1 MANLQRDAHLLQK
14 LVVFEQACR
23 SLSFTRAAEV
33 LGVSRVAVSRT
44 IAELEASLD
53 RQLFVRQ
60 HRSVALTEAGEM
72 LKRDVVPALQQVAD
86 ALARQ
91 RSSARVERVSIT
103 VTSAFATYWLMPRLS
118 DFGARHP
125 DVEVNLVVSDR
136 YLDLDAERID
146 VAIRYGPPPGPAPV
160 WRQIMHEQI
169 FPVYAPGYKARSAM
183 ETPSDIAQ
191 ERLLHLSGVYRPEA
205 RWRHWFAVHGVTP
218 PEDRKGI
225 GMNTYINMLQAAIS
239 GQGVALAGYPLVDR
253 YLAEGTLLR
262 PQGIAP
268 LPRLHYYLYSNA
280 RSAGVEAL
288 CGWLL
293 DRLNE
298 TGASE
303 DRTRWTPTDGITSAS
318 RAASSA

>member
-1 MANLQRDAHLLQK
+1 MADLQKNSHLLRN
-14 LVVFEQACR
+14 LVVFNQACR

-44 IAELEASLD
+44 IAELEAALD

-60 HRSVALTEAGEM
+60 HRSVALTEAGEV
-72 LKRDVVPALQQVAD
+72 LKRDIVPALEQIAD

-103 VTSAFATYWLMPRLS
+103 VTSAFATYWLMPRLP

-146 VAIRYGPPPGPAPV
+146 VAIRYGPLPGPPSA
-160 WRQIMHEQI
+160 WRRILHEQI
-169 FPVYAPGYKARSAM
+169 FPVYAPGYKARTAM
-183 ETPSDIAQ
+183 QTPSDIAQ

-205 RWRHWFAVHGVTP
+205 RWRHWFAVHGVTA

-225 GMNTYINMLQAAIS
+225 GMNTYITMLQAAIS
-239 GQGVALAGYPLVDR
+239 GQGVALAGHPLVDS

-262 PQGIAP
+262 PPGIAP
-268 LPRLHYYLYSNA
+268 LPRLYYYLYGNA
-280 RSAGVEAL
+280 RSAGVEAF
-288 CGWLL
+288 CDWVV
-293 DRLNE
+293 DRVDAR
-298 TGASE
+298 GGPS
-303 DRTRWTPTDGITSAS
+303 DRTADCIGIASVS